1 MHYFAILFQ
10 FIAVNT
16 HFYIYFDGKFEI
28 LMTSSW
34 VFLTVSMSIFFV
46 FTTVIVHYFAIL
58 FQFIAVNTHFYIYFD
73 AKFEIL
79 MTSSWIFLTFNC

>member
-34 VFLTVSMSIFFV
+34 VFLILTVSLSIILLFYFNLLQFSMSIF
-46 FTTVIVHYFAIL
+46 
-58 FQFIAVNTHFYIYFD
+58 
-73 AKFEIL
+73 
-79 MTSSWIFLTFNC
+79 LT

>member
-1 MHYFAILFQ
+1 MSIFLVFTTVIVHYFAILFQ

-34 VFLTVSMSIFFV
+34 VFLT
-46 FTTVIVHYFAIL
+46 
-58 FQFIAVNTHFYIYFD
+58 
-73 AKFEIL
+73 
-79 MTSSWIFLTFNC
+79 FNC